1 MKDVYLSMQD
11 FSPDI
16 IFGFNKMPGLDL
28 YFAADT
34 CFAKQALKNIVQKF
48 TRRYRQSMQF
58 EEDVFSQKS
67 NTKIFLLMISS
78 QMNSENF
85 TLLKLRE

>member
-34 CFAKQALKNIVQKF
+34 CFAKQALK
-48 TRRYRQSMQF
+48 
-58 EEDVFSQKS
+58 
-67 NTKIFLLMISS
+67 KI
-78 QMNSENF
+78 
-85 TLLKLRE
+85 